1 MESTTA
7 IDATVHRAAVRGHAD
22 LGWLDSYRTFSFG
35 RFYDPE
41 RMGFGALC
49 VLNDDS
55 IAPGEG
61 YGASPH
67 ADVEIVTLPL
77 EGLLRHGDDRGYA
90 AMLAPGDV
98 QVVSTGSGMLH
109 REYNGSAARPP

>member
-41 RMGFGALC
+41 RLPTMPRMGPTWPQVRLP
-49 VLNDDS
+49 
-55 IAPGEG
+55 PGT
-61 YGASPH
+61 P
-67 ADVEIVTLPL
+67 
-77 EGLLRHGDDRGYA
+77 
-90 AMLAPGDV
+90 
-98 QVVSTGSGMLH
+98 
-109 REYNGSAARPP
+109 